1 MKILAVDTSAVCA
14 SVAVT
19 EEERIIS
26 LCQTNAGLTHSR
38 TLLPM
43 IDAALKNSETAL
55 DDIDFFSVSA
65 GPGSFTGIRI
75 GIAAVKG
82 LCDANGKRCLPVSTL
97 EGLAFNLLGQ
107 NVLACCVMDA
117 RCKQVYTALF
127 DVEGEKITRLCEDK
141 AVSIEELGRE
151 LSGYRKKIVF
161 VGDGAEICRSS
172 LGYETAPPILRYQN
186 AASVAFAAKRHYE
199 ADGKSVPASEIMP
212 VYLRLPQAERELKAK
227 RSEESPQAGFSD
239 K

>member
-1 MKILAVDTSAVCA
+1 MKILAVDTSAVSA

-19 EEERIIS
+19 EDEKIIS

-43 IDAALKNSETAL
+43 IDDALQNSETDL
-55 DDIDFFSVSA
+55 DSIDFFSVSA

-82 LCDANGKRCLPVSTL
+82 LCDAKGKRCLPVSTL
-97 EGLAFNLLGQ
+97 EGLAYNLLGQ

-127 DVEGEKITRLCEDK
+127 DIEGEKITRLCDDK
-141 AVSIEELGRE
+141 AVSIEELGKE
-151 LSGYRKKIVF
+151 LSQLNKKIVF
-161 VGDGAEICRSS
+161 VGDGAEICHNS
-172 LGYETAPPILRYQN
+172 LGYDIAPPVLRFQN
-186 AASVAFAAKRHYE
+186 AASVAFAAKRRYE
-199 ADGKSVPASEIMP
+199 ADGKSVSASEVMP

-227 RSEESPQAGFSD
+227 KAE
-239 K
+239 KKI

>member
-14 SVAVT
+14 SVAIT
-19 EEERIIS
+19 EDEKIIS

-43 IDAALKNSETAL
+43 IDSALKNSETDL
-55 DDIDFFSVSA
+55 DEIDFFSVSA

-82 LCDANGKRCLPVSTL
+82 LCDAKNRRCLPVSTL
-97 EGLAFNLLGQ
+97 EGLAYNLAGQ
-107 NVLACCVMDA
+107 SVIACCVMDA

-127 DVEGEKITRLCEDK
+127 DIEGEKVTRLCEDK
-141 AVSIEELGRE
+141 AVSIETLGKE
-151 LSGYRKKIVF
+151 LSAYNKKLVF
-161 VGDGAEICRSS
+161 VGDGAEICHRA
-172 LGYETAPPILRYQN
+172 LGYEIAPPVLRYQN
-186 AASVAFAAKRHYE
+186 AASVAFAAKKHYE
-199 ADGKSVPASEIMP
+199 EDGKSVSASEVMP

-227 RSEESPQAGFSD
+227 KQ
-239 K
+239 